1 MLQIKIMETNNKK
14 DNNFLTRGCC
24 HAPQIYQD
32 NSQIAKHR
40 CCKLDTYDWL
50 KDVELPPG
58 MPPFEYAEV
67 RFKNSRKEFFKL
79 PSDADLHPGDIVA
92 VEASPGHDI
101 GIISLMGET
110 VRLQMRKKN
119 FNTKRN
125 QVKSVYRRARL
136 TDIEKWL
143 NAVDLEDRAQLKT
156 RQIVR
161 SIGLN
166 MKINDVEYQ
175 GDETKA
181 VFYYTAEERVDF
193 RELIKLLAEEFRVRI
208 EMRQIG
214 ARQEAA
220 RLGGIGSCGMELCCA
235 TWLTDFTS
243 VSTNTA
249 RTQQLS
255 LNPQKLA
262 GQCGKLKCCLNYE
275 NDVYLDA
282 MSNFPD
288 SSILLKTQKGN
299 AAHIKSDI
307 FKGIMWY
314 AYTDDQ
320 ASMMALNVDRVNE
333 IIQANKKGE
342 LPKQLEDL
350 AITQGVKTDVDISN
364 LTAEDIHRFDDTS
377 EPGTRKKK
385 RKTNRRNPSR
395 PPQNG
400 QDRNTQNQQKN
411 QGRNVSRNRGGAQ
424 SQENKPTK
432 PDGDNSQ
439 GGNQRKGR
447 DNRKPGQNRPS
458 NRNQKNRNDNRNRP
472 ENDNRNNKED

>member
-1 MLQIKIMETNNKK
+1 MDTNNKK
-14 DNNFLTRGCC
+14 DNNFLSRGCC
-24 HAPQIYQD
+24 HAPQIYQ
-32 NSQIAKHR
+32 NNQHIAEHR

-50 KDVELPPG
+50 KDVELPPDV
-58 MPPFEYAEV
+58 PPFEYAEV
-67 RFKNSRKEFFKL
+67 RFKNSRKEFYKL
-79 PSDADLHPGDIVA
+79 PSDAVFATGDIVA
-92 VEASPGHDI
+92 VEATPGHDI
-101 GIISLMGET
+101 GIISLLGEAA
-110 VRLQMRKKN
+110 RLQMRKKN
-119 FNTKRN
+119 FEIKRN
-125 QVKSVYRRARL
+125 QVKSIYRRARL

-143 NAVDLEDRAQLKT
+143 NAVDLEDRAQLRT

-181 VFYYTAEERVDF
+181 IFYYTADERVDF
-193 RELIKLLAEEFRVRI
+193 RELIKLLADEFRVRI

-243 VSTNTA
+243 VTTNTA

-255 LNPQKLA
+255 PNPQKLA

-282 MSNFPD
+282 LNNFPD
-288 SSILLKTQKGN
+288 SNIMLKTQKGN

-314 AYTDDQ
+314 AYTDEQ
-320 ASMMALNVDRVNE
+320 SNMMALNVERVNE
-333 IIQANKKGE
+333 IIEANKKGE
-342 LPKQLEDL
+342 LPKQLEDM
-350 AITQGVKTDVDISN
+350 AITQGVKTDVDLSN
-364 LTAEDIHRFDDTS
+364 LTAEDIHRFDDTG

-385 RKTNRRNPSR
+385 KKSNRRNPR
-395 PPQNG
+395 QQQNAQDKGNQNDQRNQKRNKPQNRPQG
-400 QDRNTQNQQKN
+400 KQQD
-411 QGRNVSRNRGGAQ
+411 S
-424 SQENKPTK
+424 SQEKSDNP
-432 PDGDNSQ
+432 GDQNARRQ
-439 GGNQRKGR
+439 KGR
-447 DNRKPGQNRPS
+447 DNRKPGGNRPS
-458 NRNQKNRNDNRNRP
+458 NRNQKNRNPNRNKP
-472 ENDNRNNKED
+472 GNDDAKSAKE

>member
-1 MLQIKIMETNNKK
+1 METDNKK
-14 DNNFLTRGCC
+14 DNNFLSRGCC
-24 HAPQIYQD
+24 HAPQIYQ
-32 NSQIAKHR
+32 NNQQIAEHR

-50 KDVELPPG
+50 KDVELPPDAL
-58 MPPFEYAEV
+58 PFEYAEV
-67 RFKNSRKEFFKL
+67 RFKNSRKEFYKL
-79 PSDADLHPGDIVA
+79 PPDAALAVGDIVA
-92 VEASPGHDI
+92 VEATPGHDI
-101 GIISLMGET
+101 GIISLLGE
-110 VRLQMRKKN
+110 VARLQMRKKN
-119 FNTKRN
+119 FDIKRN
-125 QVKSVYRRARL
+125 QVKSIYRRARL

-143 NAVDLEDRAQLKT
+143 NAVDLEGRAQLKT

-181 VFYYTAEERVDF
+181 VFYYTADERVDF
-193 RELIKLLAEEFRVRI
+193 RELIKLLADEFRVRI

-243 VSTNTA
+243 VTTNTA

-282 MSNFPD
+282 LSNFPD
-288 SSILLKTQKGN
+288 SNILLKTQKGN

-314 AYTDDQ
+314 AYTDEQ
-320 ASMMALNVDRVNE
+320 SNMMALNVERVNE
-333 IIQANKKGE
+333 IIDANKKGE
-342 LPKQLEDL
+342 LPKQLEDM
-350 AITQGVKTDVDISN
+350 AITQGVKTDVDLSN
-364 LTAEDIHRFDDTS
+364 LTAEDIHRFDDTG

-385 RKTNRRNPSR
+385 KKSNRRNPR
-395 PPQNG
+395 QQQN
-400 QDRNTQNQQKN
+400 
-411 QGRNVSRNRGGAQ
+411 AP
-424 SQENKPTK
+424 E
-432 PDGDNSQ
+432 
-439 GGNQRKGR
+439 GGNQNDQRNQKRNKPQNRTPGPQDNRQAKPDNPGDQNARQQKGR
-447 DNRKPGQNRPS
+447 DNRKPGSNRPS
-458 NRNQKNRNDNRNRP
+458 NRNQKNRNPNRNKP
-472 ENDNRNNKED
+472 GNDDTNRKKE

>member
-1 MLQIKIMETNNKK
+1 METDNKK
-14 DNNFLTRGCC
+14 DNTFLSRGCC
-24 HAPQIYQD
+24 HAPQIYQ
-32 NSQIAKHR
+32 NNRHIAEHR
-40 CCKLDTYDWL
+40 CCKLDAYDWL
-50 KDVELPPG
+50 KDVELPPDV
-58 MPPFEYAEV
+58 PPFGFAEV
-67 RFKNSRKEFFKL
+67 RFKNSRKEFYKL
-79 PSDADLHPGDIVA
+79 PPDTLFETGDIVA

-101 GIISLMGET
+101 GIISLTGEA

-119 FNTKRN
+119 FDVRRN
-125 QVKSVYRRARL
+125 QVKSIYRRARL

-181 VFYYTAEERVDF
+181 IFYYTADERVDF
-193 RELIKLLAEEFRVRI
+193 RELIKLLADEFRVRI

-243 VSTNTA
+243 VTTNTA

-282 MSNFPD
+282 LGNFPD
-288 SSILLKTQKGN
+288 SNIMLKTQKGN

-314 AYTDDQ
+314 AYTDEQ
-320 ASMMALNVDRVNE
+320 SSMMALNVERVNE
-333 IIQANKKGE
+333 IIEANKKGE
-342 LPKQLEDL
+342 LPKQLEDM
-350 AITQGVKTDVDISN
+350 AITQGVKTDVDVSN
-364 LTAEDIHRFDDTS
+364 LTAEDIHRFDDTG

-385 RKTNRRNPSR
+385 KKSNRRNPRQQQNSPAKNNQNDQR
-395 PPQNG
+395 NQRRNKPQNRTPG
-400 QDRNTQNQQKN
+400 QQDNKQARADNPADQNTKRQK
-411 QGRNVSRNRGGAQ
+411 
-424 SQENKPTK
+424 P
-432 PDGDNSQ
+432 
-439 GGNQRKGR
+439 R
-447 DNRKPGQNRPS
+447 DNRKPGGNRPS
-458 NRNQKNRNDNRNRP
+458 NRNQKSRNPNRNKP
-472 ENDNRNNKED
+472 GNDTPGKNQE